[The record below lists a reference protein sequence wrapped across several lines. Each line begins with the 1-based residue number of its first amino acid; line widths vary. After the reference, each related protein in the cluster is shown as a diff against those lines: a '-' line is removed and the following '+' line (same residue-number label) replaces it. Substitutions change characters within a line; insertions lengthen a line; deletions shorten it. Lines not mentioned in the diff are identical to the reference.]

1 MPGLNLSN
9 KNIVPS
15 LPDALAGNATFS
27 FIAGN
32 VPDWLLNSTAL
43 HRDALKQA
51 TVPDLPWFHSASS
64 AQRDEMKNALAA
76 SWTARQAVDKVFA
89 RLTEVEAFAH
99 GLLTAA
105 LKDRHDITVD
115 EIGRAHV

>member
-1 MPGLNLSN
+1 
-9 KNIVPS
+9 
-15 LPDALAGNATFS
+15 
-27 FIAGN
+27 
-32 VPDWLLNSTAL
+32 
-43 HRDALKQA
+43 
-51 TVPDLPWFHSASS
+51 
-64 AQRDEMKNALAA
+64 MKNALAA

-115 EIGRAHV
+115 VSSTCLRLYRSAGVTGASKCAP